1 MRKSVYILVCLIL
14 LMASC
19 RTKKETSSHTIRLD
33 DARSR
38 FEACV
43 KKEAFK
49 ESLQSKIEME
59 LSLPDK
65 TFSSQ
70 ATLKIIKGRFI
81 QLSIHPI
88 MGIEMF
94 RFVLSSDNILLIDRM
109 NKRYVNEPVEA
120 LEDLLKIDID
130 FNMLQALFSNRIF
143 SPYQESVDFGLFDN
157 TVSADSIVYF
167 PKTNTGYYAGFTL
180 DPAGNLIRTTIES
193 LSQKATLQWNYS
205 EFLPVAKSPFPS
217 RMDASVYASKNIGLK
232 IKGSNFQADTPIQ
245 IDTTVSSRYEK
256 ASLTQLY
263 NTLQKLL

>member
-1 MRKSVYILVCLIL
+1 MRKSIYILVCLIL

-38 FEACV
+38 FEVCV

-59 LSLPDK
+59 LSLPNK
-65 TFSSQ
+65 TVSSQ
-70 ATLKIIKGRFI
+70 VTLKIIKDRFI
-81 QLSIHPI
+81 QLSIRPI

-94 RFVLSSDNILLIDRM
+94 RFVLSPDNILLIDRM
-109 NKRYVNEPVEA
+109 DKRYVNEPIEA
-120 LEDLLKIDID
+120 IEDLLKIDMD

-143 SPYQESVDFGLFDN
+143 SPYEEAVDFGLFDN
-157 TVSADSIVYF
+157 TVSVDSIIYF
-167 PKTNTGYYAGFTL
+167 SKTKAGYHSSFTL
-180 DPAGNLIRTTIES
+180 GPTGNLIRTTIES

-205 EFLPVAKSPFPS
+205 EFLPVAKSSFPS
-217 RMDASVYASKNIGLK
+217 RMDASVYASKNIGIK
-232 IKGSNFQADTPIQ
+232 IKGSNFQIDAPIE

-256 ASLTQLY
+256 VSLIQLY
-263 NTLQKLL
+263 NMLQKLL